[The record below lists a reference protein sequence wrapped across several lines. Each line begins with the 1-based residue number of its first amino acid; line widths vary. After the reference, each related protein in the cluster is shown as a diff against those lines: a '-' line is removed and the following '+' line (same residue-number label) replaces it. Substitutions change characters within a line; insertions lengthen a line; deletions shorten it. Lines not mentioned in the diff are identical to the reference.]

1 MTGGAMP
8 DPFAGHPDWA
18 PETPRPV
25 VPTPAT
31 MGGQLRGRRVLVGLP
46 GHGWRADLRAD
57 EKVVQGSRTYVP
69 VMPESEWYRAEAEQT
84 EVFAPLVPVERVW
97 VEELGMAGLG
107 SRKPADAVSKLV
119 SLDQPQRRNPVAAL
133 DADALTGRRVVQLIE
148 DGGER
153 RDLRAVTE
161 LHTSDSGDI
170 CARVATELDWYRW
183 AWSGK
188 APRTLEVPVHL
199 LWAE

>member
-1 MTGGAMP
+1 MTGGHFP

-18 PETPRPV
+18 LDPPRPI

-31 MGGQLRGRRVLVGLP
+31 MSGQLRGRRVLIGLP

-57 EKVVQGSRTYVP
+57 EKVVQGSRTYIP
-69 VMPESEWYRAEAEQT
+69 VMSEGEWYRAEAEQT

-97 VEELGMAGLG
+97 VEELGMAGTAAPNSG
-107 SRKPADAVSKLV
+107 IASKLV
-119 SLDQPQRRNPVAAL
+119 SLDEPPRRLPVAAL
-133 DADALTGRRVVQLIE
+133 EAALLTGRRVVQLLD

-161 LHTSDSGDI
+161 LHTSENGDI

-183 AWSGK
+183 SWSGH
-188 APRTLEVPVHL
+188 APRTMAVPVHL
-199 LWAE
+199 LWLE

>member
-1 MTGGAMP
+1 MTGGAVP

-18 PETPRPV
+18 LEAPRSI
-25 VPTPAT
+25 VPTPAN
-31 MGGQLRGRRVLVGLP
+31 MSGQLRGRRVVTGLP

-69 VMPESEWYRAEAEQT
+69 VMVESEWYRAEAEQT
-84 EVFAPLVPVERVW
+84 EVFAPLVPIERVW
-97 VEELGMAGLG
+97 VEELGMAGSFPTDEG
-107 SRKPADAVSKLV
+107 VTSRLV
-119 SLDQPQRRNPVAAL
+119 SLDEPPRRVPVAAL
-133 DADALTGRRVVQLIE
+133 DAGTLTGRRVVELLE

-161 LHTSDSGDI
+161 LHTNDVGDI
-170 CARVATELDWYRW
+170 CARVAAELDWYRW

-188 APRTLEVPVHL
+188 APKTLEVPVHL
-199 LWAE
+199 LWVE